1 MIESTTLG
9 NIVTQSRSR
18 NVNTVSRCMCAR
30 SRVMPAAITRSA
42 APFSN
47 SASAIFSIIWPVV
60 RSLIPMATVRL
71 PIGMM
76 SPPSELT
83 RPNDSPSC
91 SREYQNSKPASRK
104 AGWKR

>member
-1 MIESTTLG
+1 MW
-9 NIVTQSRSR
+9 
-18 NVNTVSRCMCAR
+18 AR

-42 APFSN
+42 RALLEQRR
-47 SASAIFSIIWPVV
+47 AIFSIIWPVV

-76 SPPSELT
+76 SPPSLLT

-91 SREYQNSKPASRK
+91 SREYQNSNPASVK
-104 AGWKR
+104 SGWKR